1 MNIVVCIKQIEQV
14 YARSGMDPERHFLT
28 PMDHIVRINPYDEAS
43 LEAALRIKERVPETS
58 VILLTLGTIIAEKEL
73 RRCLALGA
81 DALYHIDTDLPL
93 YSYAKS
99 KQLASM
105 AGQLKADLII
115 CGKESMDRQNG
126 QVGAF
131 MAAHLNYPFVSAIV
145 DLEYGAEKNQIE
157 ATRSCGRGV
166 REKVSCPMPA
176 VLSVDMGMYT
186 YRVPTHTDLEKAKA
200 VPIQSITGPIE
211 SIVPMVSVSKTMP
224 PRPRAKQ
231 EPAPDSGLP
240 AIERI
245 QQLLTGSKI
254 EKKGQMLE
262 GDPNEL
268 VQGIMDYLI
277 EHGFV
282 DS

>member
-28 PMDHIVRINPYDEAS
+28 PMDHVVRVNPYDEAA
-43 LEAALRIKERVPETS
+43 LEAALRIKDRVPGAK
-58 VILLTLGTIIAEKEL
+58 ILLLTLGPMIAEKEL

-81 DALYHIDTDLPL
+81 DVLYHIDTALILD
-93 YSYAKS
+93 SHAKS
-99 KQLASM
+99 KQLASV
-105 AGQLKADLII
+105 AGQLGADLIL
-115 CGKESMDRQNG
+115 CGKESIDRQNG
-126 QVGAF
+126 QIGAF
-131 MAAHLNYPFVSAIV
+131 VASHLNYPLVSAIV
-145 DLEYGAEKNQIE
+145 DLEYFADENRVV

-186 YRVPTHTDLEKAKA
+186 YRVPNHADLETARA
-200 VPIQSITGPIE
+200 VPVQSIVGPVE
-211 SIVPMVSVSKTMP
+211 SSDLTVSVSQTMP
-224 PRPRAKQ
+224 PRPRPKQ

-254 EKKGQMLE
+254 AKKGQMLE
-262 GDPNEL
+262 GEPDEL
-268 VQGIMDYLI
+268 VTGIMDYLI
-277 EHGFV
+277 ENGFV
-282 DS
+282 DA